1 MHAYSS
7 ALFNYGWKNIKN
19 ASSILALIARNMS
32 TVVRILNVSFNVEQ
46 QQHLINLII
55 FLVS

>member
-19 ASSILALIARNMS
+19 ANSILALIARNMS
-32 TVVRILNVSFNVEQ
+32 TLVRILNVSFNVKQ